1 MTKLQKACKAIQD
14 KYIDRQLNTE
24 KDKRYKMYSLG
35 VDFRKALYTSS
46 LNKDDFNV
54 MMETVIQVA
63 KQEKNISQILEEEIS
78 EGLCHYVSIL
88 FEQIEEEVQDFP
100 KLTSELVETETN
112 KKYKNYHKIALRIR
126 QLAEDLLAVK
136 KSRDAFSGK
145 RKKYALE
152 LLMSLSNVYEI
163 DGIEEIFVIGLKAK
177 GLDLL
182 QEVLEAIPIYYK
194 EKEISESMIE
204 LIKKRASKAKKRGE
218 LVGCLQAL
226 IELNIIGE
234 FEALDQVD
242 EWKEQ
247 NYY

>member
-1 MTKLQKACKAIQD
+1 MTGLQKICKALCD
-14 KYIDRQLNTE
+14 EYASGKFDDD
-24 KDKRYKMYSLG
+24 KDKSSKMYRLG
-35 VDFRKALYTSS
+35 FKFGERLYAES
-46 LNKDDFNV
+46 LNNDNIDMVVQTAIK
-54 MMETVIQVA
+54 VA
-63 KQEKNISQILEEEIS
+63 KKEKKTSQVLEERILEAIS
-78 EGLCHYVSIL
+78 FHLNIIL
-88 FEQIEEEVQDFP
+88 SKEEVQGFP

-152 LLMSLSNVYEI
+152 LLMSLSDVYEI
-163 DGIEEIFVIGLKAK
+163 DGIEEIFVMGLKAK
-177 GLDLL
+177 GRDLL
-182 QEVLEAIPIYYK
+182 QEVLDAIPIYYK
-194 EKEISESMIE
+194 EKEISENMIE
-204 LIKKRASKAKKRGE
+204 LIKKRASKAKRRSE